1 MEWEIGVKFGE
12 KLGVGEVIIAF
23 DTRGFEGPTG
33 QIRQEVVK
41 AGNVE
46 GSQGGCQ
53 VDEHAEREG
62 SGELLANLGARAA
75 HSDRP
80 GHSRGVVTPD
90 GQLDMVQTEHVV
102 NDETV
107 DEDASHFKII
117 DG

>member
-1 MEWEIGVKFGE
+1 MEWEIGVEFGE
-12 KLGVGEVIIAF
+12 KLGVGEFIVAF
-23 DTRGFEGPTG
+23 DTHGFEGPTG
-33 QIRQEVVK
+33 QISQEVVK

-53 VDEHAEREG
+53 VDEHAECEG

-75 HSDRP
+75 HPDRP

-102 NDETV
+102 DDEIV
-107 DEDASHFKII
+107 DEDACHFEII